1 MCERYTRR
9 EGGIKRKIQEDSEM
23 HRKNSRYTNR
33 GMEEGRDG
41 GEDEDKEKNEGEEQ
55 GENGNI
61 IHLIDLTYC
70 EYEVRIPIVGL

>member
-1 MCERYTRR
+1 
-9 EGGIKRKIQEDSEM
+9 M

-41 GEDEDKEKNEGEEQ
+41 GEDEDKEKYKRVEQ

-61 IHLIDLTYC
+61 IHLTDLTYC
-70 EYEVRIPIVGL
+70 EYKVRIPIVGL